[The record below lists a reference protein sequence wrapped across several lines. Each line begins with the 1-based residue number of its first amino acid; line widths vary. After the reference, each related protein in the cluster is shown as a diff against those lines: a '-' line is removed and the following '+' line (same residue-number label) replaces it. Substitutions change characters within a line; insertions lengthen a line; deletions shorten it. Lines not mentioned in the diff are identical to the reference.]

1 MNSTP
6 ILDATVTRLDSLQFF
21 IEQALLGVKAQM
33 EESTGVATETKVSAI
48 GALVNLI
55 HLIQIANEI
64 AVNLEPALRG
74 VARTV
79 DSLLAAGRIDQLCAE
94 EIFSQYERHLGE
106 READQLFSDA
116 FGK

>member
-48 GALVNLI
+48 GALVN
-55 HLIQIANEI
+55 LIQIANEI